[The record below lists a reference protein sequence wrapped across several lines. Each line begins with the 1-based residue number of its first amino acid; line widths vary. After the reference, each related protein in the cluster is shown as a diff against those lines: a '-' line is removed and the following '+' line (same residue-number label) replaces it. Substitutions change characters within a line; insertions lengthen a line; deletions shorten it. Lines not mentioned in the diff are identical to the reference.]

1 MTCQAA
7 DSAVRL
13 AEMKTPDPIPG
24 VENSAHEGL
33 AAVTVVI
40 GRAVSFTVHKCRLC
54 TKLSHNSLC
63 SQAGESPRCCG
74 CREWPIYDR
83 PFFCQRS
90 LTPFRVVHSALP
102 PQVEARID

>member
-1 MTCQAA
+1 VFCQAA

-13 AEMKTPDPIPG
+13 AKMKNPDPFPG
-24 VENSAHEGL
+24 VESAHNEGL

-63 SQAGESPRCCG
+63 SQAG
-74 CREWPIYDR
+74 
-83 PFFCQRS
+83 
-90 LTPFRVVHSALP
+90 
-102 PQVEARID
+102 